1 MRPYIRRKEYE
12 FEYPQDMERIML
24 YLRAHGEVLVSEAT
38 VCGLYKDFCAGK
50 HEAGWARVGS
60 LHDPIL
66 KEFSMWLD
74 EVEY

>member
-12 FEYPQDMERIML
+12 FEYPRDMERIML

-38 VCGLYKDFCAGK
+38 VCRLYKDFCEGK
-50 HEAGWARVGS
+50 HAAGWVRITS

-66 KEFSMWLD
+66 KDFSMWLD

>member
-12 FEYPQDMERIML
+12 FEYSRDMERIML
-24 YLRAHGEVLVSEAT
+24 YLQAHGEVLVSEAT

-50 HEAGWARVGS
+50 HEAGWVRVAS

-74 EVEY
+74 EVEI